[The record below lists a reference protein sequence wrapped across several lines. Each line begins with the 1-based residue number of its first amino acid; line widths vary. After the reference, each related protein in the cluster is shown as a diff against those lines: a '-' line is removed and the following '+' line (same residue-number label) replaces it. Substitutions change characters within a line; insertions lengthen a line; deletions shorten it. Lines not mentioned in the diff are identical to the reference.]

1 VPPVPPERFDLL
13 HGLVDSPALDLPL
26 ESWRQLY
33 SSLALRPDLVLE
45 LGRGYG
51 NSTCIFTEAAHE
63 IRCRVVSIAFDS
75 ENAWQT
81 RTAQRLLPVVGE
93 DWFAPLVV
101 LRQDLTKTDFRPIVS
116 RSSRVLVFWDAH
128 GTDVADAVLG
138 RLIPALP
145 ATNQIV
151 VDDIWSTPEHY
162 GLRAEYQAGPLWS
175 LFDELPLLWEY
186 LAEREIDYE
195 PGDRSIM
202 FRAPVGQG
210 SLKRRRFSRIASLFS
225 SQGTARSIDH
235 RTSRG

>member
-1 VPPVPPERFDLL
+1 VPPERFDLL

-33 SSLALRPDLVLE
+33 DVTLAFRPDLILE

-51 NSTCIFTEAAHE
+51 NSTCIFTEAANE
-63 IRCRVVSIAFDS
+63 IRCRVVSIGFDS
-75 ENAWQT
+75 EDAWQT
-81 RTAQRLLPVVGE
+81 RTAQRLLPAVGE

-101 LRQDLTKTDFRPIVS
+101 LREDLTKTDFRPILN
-116 RSSRVLVFWDAH
+116 RSNRVLVFWDAH

-138 RLIPALP
+138 RLVPALP
-145 ATNQIV
+145 ATNQII

-175 LFDELPLLWEY
+175 LFDELPRVWEY
-186 LAEREIDYE
+186 LVERQIDYDS
-195 PGDRSIM
+195 GDRWIM
-202 FRAPVGQG
+202 FRAPVGRG
-210 SLKRRRFSRIASLFS
+210 LSKRRRFSTIASLFS

-235 RTSRG
+235 